1 MTATLPLF
9 DDPVVMLDPD
19 VQRVL
24 DSLWSNPVNA
34 DERALIVRGIYEV
47 ARAHHGVVDTNAL
60 RAWLHSP
67 ERECWLTKPQLV
79 GSVINRL
86 CRKGLLMRAGRVVS
100 TDRRGGNAGREV
112 PLYRLVG
119 DPR

>member
-1 MTATLPLF
+1 MTATLF
-9 DDPVVMLDPD
+9 DVPEFGLDED

-24 DSLWSNPVNA
+24 DSLWSNRENA

-47 ARAHHGVVDTNAL
+47 ARAEGGIVNPNSL
-60 RAWLHSP
+60 RLWLHSP
-67 ERECWLTKPQLV
+67 ARDVWLTKPQLV

-86 CRKGLLMRAGRVVS
+86 SRKKYLVRAGRVVS